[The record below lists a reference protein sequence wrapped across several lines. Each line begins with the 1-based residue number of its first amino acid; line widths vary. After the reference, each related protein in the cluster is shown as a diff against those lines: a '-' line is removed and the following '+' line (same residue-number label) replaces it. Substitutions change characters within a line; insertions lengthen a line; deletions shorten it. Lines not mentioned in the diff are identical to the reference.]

1 MSDSRLPSKHWDH
14 RIYAGLLGAVF
25 QSFVE
30 ANVKRGLQFYIE
42 EEITLIANQTKSW
55 LLATGNKPLI
65 IKYYSA
71 SADSGLRLTLR
82 DQPVVS
88 SLGNESTALVRNYNR
103 KEPVATTCKL
113 YQDPVITT
121 DGDRFG
127 LIRVHTATNQQNMG
141 SSPTNNQGIEVILP
155 ANSKIQIRF
164 QNIVNNNNLVV
175 FWMTWYEGET
185 SDNMN

>member
-1 MSDSRLPSKHWDH
+1 MSDTRLPSKHWDH
-14 RIYAGLLGAVF
+14 RVYAGLLGAVF

-42 EEITLIANQTKSW
+42 EEITLTANQTKSW
-55 LLATGNKPLI
+55 LITTGDKPLI

-82 DQPVVS
+82 ENPVIS
-88 SLGNESTALVRNYNR
+88 SEGTDSNTLIRNYNR
-103 KEPVATTCKL
+103 KEPIPTTCEFF
-113 YQDPVITT
+113 QDPVITT
-121 DGDRFG
+121 DGERFG

-155 ANSKIQIRF
+155 KNTTIQINF
-164 QNIVNNNNLVV
+164 QNMVNNSNLIV
-175 FWMTWYEGET
+175 FWMTWYEGDT